1 MLEIFITRMEEVNNR
16 TVNRLERIDEIVPDC
31 WINLSSPTED
41 ELRHVETAL
50 NVPPEFLRYP
60 LDEEERPRI
69 DIDED
74 NDHVL
79 IIADFPFIRRE
90 GSNAKYETQ
99 PVGIVLAGKCVITI
113 SLREASVLEQF
124 KTSRVRDF
132 ITGYRTR
139 FTFQIMFAG
148 AKDYLKFLR
157 FMDKTID
164 AAEHQLTKSISNKEL
179 FKLMELGKSLIYF
192 STSLKSN
199 EAVLEKLMRGKFV
212 KNYEED
218 EELLEDVIIEY
229 KQALEM
235 ANIYASI
242 INGTMDAYASII
254 SNNLNVVMKFMAAM
268 TIVLAVP
275 SVITG
280 FFGQNIPLPF
290 DGTTFTGNPFP
301 FAIVLAI
308 IVAATGLT
316 IWWLNRR
323 DMF

>member
-41 ELRHVETAL
+41 ELRHVEEAL

-164 AAEHQLTKSISNKEL
+164 AAEHQLTKSISNREL

-275 SVITG
+275 SVVSG

-290 DGTTFTGNPFP
+290 DRVTFASNPFP
-301 FAIVLAI
+301 FFIVLAI

>member
-1 MLEIFITRMEEVNNR
+1 MLEIYMTRMEEINNR
-16 TVNRLERIDEIVPDC
+16 TVSRLERIDEIMPDC

-41 ELRHVETAL
+41 ELRHVEQTL

-69 DIDED
+69 DIDD
-74 NDHVL
+74 DGDHVL
-79 IIADFPFIRRE
+79 IIADFPYIRRE
-90 GSNAKYETQ
+90 GTNAKYETQ
-99 PVGIVLAGKCVITI
+99 PVGIVLSGKCVITI
-113 SLREASVLEQF
+113 SLREASVLDQF
-124 KTSRVRDF
+124 KTNRVRDF

-148 AKDYLKFLR
+148 AKDYLKLLR

-164 AAEHQLTKSISNKEL
+164 AAEHQLNKSISNKEL

-218 EELLEDVIIEY
+218 EDLLEDVIIEY

-275 SVITG
+275 SVVSG

-290 DGTTFTGNPFP
+290 DRAEFAGNPFP
-301 FAIVLAI
+301 FIFVLGLSVI
-308 IVAATGLT
+308 ATGVT
-316 IWWLNRR
+316 IWWLNKR

>member
-1 MLEIFITRMEEVNNR
+1 MLEIFITRMEELNNR
-16 TVNRLERIDEIVPDC
+16 MVSRLERIDEIVPDC

-41 ELRHVETAL
+41 ELRQVEDALHVPA
-50 NVPPEFLRYP
+50 EFLRYP

-79 IIADFPFIRRE
+79 IIADFPYIRRE
-90 GSNAKYETQ
+90 GLNAKYETQ
-99 PVGIVLAGKCVITI
+99 PVGIVLSGKCLVTI

-124 KTSRVRDF
+124 KTNRVRDF

-148 AKDYLKFLR
+148 TKDYLKLLR

-164 AAEHQLTKSISNKEL
+164 AAEHQLNKSISNKEL

-218 EELLEDVIIEY
+218 EELLDDVIIEY

-242 INGTMDAYASII
+242 INGSMDAYASII

-268 TIVLAVP
+268 TIVLAIP
-275 SVITG
+275 AVITG

-290 DGTTFTGNPFP
+290 DRAEFAANPFP
-301 FAIVLAI
+301 FIIVLGI
-308 IVAATGLT
+308 CVAATGFA

>member
-1 MLEIFITRMEEVNNR
+1 MLEIFITRMVEANNR
-16 TVNRLERIDEIVPDC
+16 MVNRLERIDEIVPDS

-41 ELRHVETAL
+41 ELRHVEETL
-50 NVPPEFLRYP
+50 NVPAEFLRYP

-74 NDHVL
+74 DDFVL
-79 IIADFPFIRRE
+79 IIADFPYIRRD
-90 GSNAKYETQ
+90 GQNAKYETQ
-99 PVGIVLAGKCVITI
+99 PVGIVLTSKNLITI
-113 SLREASVLEQF
+113 SLREASVLDQF
-124 KTSRVRDF
+124 KANRVRDF

-164 AAEHQLTKSISNKEL
+164 AAEHQLSKSISNKEL

-218 EELLEDVIIEY
+218 EELLEDVLIEY

-275 SVITG
+275 TVISS

-290 DGTTFTGNPFP
+290 ARAEFMANPFP
-301 FAIVLAI
+301 FITVLGLSIV
-308 IVAATGLT
+308 ATGLT
-316 IWWLNRR
+316 IWWLNKR

>member
-1 MLEIFITRMEEVNNR
+1 MLEIYLTRMEEINNR
-16 TVNRLERIDEIVPDC
+16 TVSRLERVDEIMPDC

-41 ELRHVETAL
+41 ELRHVEQAL

-69 DIDED
+69 DIDD
-74 NDHVL
+74 DGDHVL
-79 IIADFPFIRRE
+79 IIADFPYIRRE
-90 GSNAKYETQ
+90 GTNAKYETQ
-99 PVGIVLAGKCVITI
+99 PVGIVLSGKCVITI
-113 SLREASVLEQF
+113 SLREASVLDQF
-124 KTSRVRDF
+124 KSNRVRDF

-148 AKDYLKFLR
+148 AKDYLKLLR

-164 AAEHQLTKSISNKEL
+164 AAEHQLNKSISNKEL

-218 EELLEDVIIEY
+218 EDLLEDVIIEY

-275 SVITG
+275 SVVSG

-290 DGTTFTGNPFP
+290 DRAEFAGNPFP
-301 FAIVLAI
+301 FIFVVGLS
-308 IVAATGLT
+308 VVATGVT
-316 IWWLNRR
+316 IWWLNKR